1 VIEDPRKGL
10 EMKERFEID
19 VDGREIASGITITAV
34 VKIEK
39 TLWLK
44 IGLWIV
50 MIGARIG
57 GFGFQV
63 EDEPEDG
70 VTKMPAEGFEHVNLP
85 PTKGLHSS
93 YKDPRERCG

>member
-1 VIEDPRKGL
+1 
-10 EMKERFEID
+10 M
-19 VDGREIASGITITAV
+19 
-34 VKIEK
+34 
-39 TLWLK
+39 
-44 IGLWIV
+44 